1 MSMPSPRSEVRV
13 PDRAAALL
21 AAVLLATAVLL
32 ASGALAPAAAQDAGA
47 EAAPTRS
54 ARDFAVQAIGDVT
67 AILKDR
73 AATQGSRRA
82 RIEALVERWLDA
94 EVIAKLTLAR
104 NWKSLDAA
112 QQQEFVALFRKHLVL
127 TYYRNVDRYAFERI
141 DVYEDRAES
150 KGDFT
155 VRTRVVS
162 PEVGDVLIDL
172 RLRPTAGDWKAIDI
186 LIEGVSLVQNFR
198 SQFQEVL
205 SDGKPE
211 QLLRSLREKNE
222 ATESK
227 YREAEAAEE
236 AGKAGKAGEGGKRE
250 PEGG

>member
-1 MSMPSPRSEVRV
+1 MSMPSPRSEVRALA
-13 PDRAAALL
+13 RAAALL
-21 AAVLLATAVLL
+21 GAVLLAGSA
-32 ASGALAPAAAQDAGA
+32 AAPAAAQAAAA
-47 EAAPTRS
+47 EAAPARS

-67 AILKDR
+67 AILKDK

-94 EVIAKLTLAR
+94 EVIAKLTLAK

-162 PEVGDVLIDL
+162 PEAGDVLIDL
-172 RLRPTAGDWKAIDI
+172 RLRATAGDWKVIDI

-205 SDGKPE
+205 SNGKPE

-227 YREAEAAEE
+227 YREAEAAEQAE
-236 AGKAGKAGEGGKRE
+236 QAGKPGAGGERAPQGG
-250 PEGG
+250 

>member
-1 MSMPSPRSEVRV
+1 MSMPSPRSEVRT
-13 PDRAAALL
+13 RTLGAALL
-21 AAVLLATAVLL
+21 GAVLLAG
-32 ASGALAPAAAQDAGA
+32 GAAGPAAAQGTAA
-47 EAAPTRS
+47 EPAPARS

-73 AATQGSRRA
+73 AASQASRRA

-112 QQQEFVALFRKHLVL
+112 QQPEFVQLFRKHLVL

-162 PEVGDVLIDL
+162 PEAGDVLIDL
-172 RLRPTAGDWKAIDI
+172 RLRPTAGDWKVIDI

-205 SDGKPE
+205 GNGKPE
-211 QLLRSLREKNE
+211 GLLRSLREKNE
-222 ATESK
+222 ATEAK
-227 YREAEAAEE
+227 YREAEAAEA
-236 AGKAGKAGEGGKRE
+236 AGRAGADGERAPRDG
-250 PEGG
+250 

>member
-1 MSMPSPRSEVRV
+1 MSMRSSRTSSLVLV
-13 PDRAAALL
+13 AALL
-21 AAVLLATAVLL
+21 AGGVAAPVAAQ
-32 ASGALAPAAAQDAGA
+32 AAGEEPAPA
-47 EAAPTRS
+47 RS
-54 ARDFAVQAIGDVT
+54 ARAFAVQAIGDVT

-73 AATQGSRRA
+73 TANQAARRA
-82 RIEALVERWLDA
+82 RIEPLVERWLDA

-104 NWKSLDAA
+104 NWKSFDPA
-112 QQQEFVALFRKHLVL
+112 QQQEFVLAFRKHLVL

-162 PEVGDVLIDL
+162 PEAGDVLIDL

-186 LIEGVSLVQNFR
+186 TIEGVSLVQNFR

-205 SDGKPE
+205 SDGKPA

-222 ATESK
+222 ATEAK
-227 YREAEAAEE
+227 YREAEAAEAAE
-236 AGKAGKAGEGGKRE
+236 AAPGRAPAGG
-250 PEGG
+250 